1 MKSIA
6 LRPPLL
12 PCLPEGLGVG
22 GRRRGQGWV
31 IVVAEGVGSGSLQ
44 GGSQPAAGCRLHQLA
59 HLLELG
65 RMTPLGPPSPW
76 GWSP

>member
-1 MKSIA
+1 MKSMA

-12 PCLPEGLGVG
+12 PCLLEGLGAV

-31 IVVAEGVGSGSLQ
+31 IVVAEVGDSGSLQ
-44 GGSQPAAGCRLHQLA
+44 GGSRPVAGYRLHPLA
-59 HLLELG
+59 HLPELG
-65 RMTPLGPPSPW
+65 RMTLPGPPSPW